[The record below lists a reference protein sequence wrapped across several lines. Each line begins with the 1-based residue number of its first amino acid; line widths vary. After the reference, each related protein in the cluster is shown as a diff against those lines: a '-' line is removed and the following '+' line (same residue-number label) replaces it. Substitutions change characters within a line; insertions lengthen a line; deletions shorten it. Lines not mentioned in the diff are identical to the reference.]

1 MVPVEEEDAE
11 EEEEEGGE
19 EEEEEEPPLAA
30 WRQGIEEEDAWS
42 RASACAKVMRRRWR
56 SADP

>member
-1 MVPVEEEDAE
+1 MVVEEEDAE
-11 EEEEEGGE
+11 EEEKKGGE
-19 EEEEEEPPLAA
+19 EGEPLLAA
-30 WRQGIEEEDAWS
+30 WREGIEEQEAWS